1 VGFGEGV
8 VVADKIEREIE
19 IGVPIDHVWGLVVQ
33 PGWWVDADQAAVGDW
48 SISATTVV
56 TYDEHQYPVRVES
69 VDPAAHRVTFRW
81 ASTFPDDDIT
91 DGNSTLIEFTLT
103 DLGGTTR
110 VRMVESGF
118 AGLDASEEVAQGG
131 YDGND
136 HGWGEE
142 LEKLRVRAEAA

>member
-1 VGFGEGV
+1 QRRVCSGSVADLQLWGCASRINVQLWGCGWAYRCEGLIFGCGFGEGV

-33 PGWWVDADQAAVGDW
+33 PGWWVDADQAAAGDW
-48 SISATTVV
+48 SIGSTTVV
-56 TYDEHQYPVRVES
+56 TYDENQFPVRVES

-103 DLGGTTR
+103 D
-110 VRMVESGF
+110 
-118 AGLDASEEVAQGG
+118 
-131 YDGND
+131 
-136 HGWGEE
+136 
-142 LEKLRVRAEAA
+142 